1 MTTSERDL
9 PDLSNASNPSANAT
23 NRDNSSSNYEGEVR
37 SNLRY
42 PIDLKHAKVKVR
54 FKDISSDMP
63 NFTNLNHDRLRQ
75 SARLAQQKLTCKNGD
90 LVHNYFINF
99 AQDHSYDSE
108 NARTMLERCFYAQEL
123 LETLVDNII
132 NQISKFILSAIDNEA
147 YHFKGMLRQPD
158 RSEFIKAIEK
168 EIDTHQRR
176 NH

>member
-1 MTTSERDL
+1 
-9 PDLSNASNPSANAT
+9 
-23 NRDNSSSNYEGEVR
+23 
-37 SNLRY
+37 
-42 PIDLKHAKVKVR
+42 
-54 FKDISSDMP
+54 MP
-63 NFTNLNHDRLRQ
+63 NFTNLNHNRLQR
-75 SARLAQQKLTCKNGD
+75 SARLAQRKLACENSK
-90 LVHNYFINF
+90 LVHNYFTNVV
-99 AQDHSYDSE
+99 QDCNYNSKTL
-108 NARTMLERCFYAQEL
+108 RTMLERCFYAQEL